1 MNYKKEWNKCRYSQ
15 GTYKLNTS
23 INKQY
28 MKIKKLFLLAFFSLS
43 LSSFV
48 VTEGNNDIPSIEKQ
62 HMTIEYETSTNKVL
76 QKDNSG
82 KVNQSL
88 RIIKG
93 SSMEMVNCRR
103 GYDLAGRE
111 ISTRHFAF
119 RVTKPY
125 NPFRRHKHEQSE
137 LWFIVKGSAKVFLDG
152 KEYPVEE
159 NDLIILDPWIEHGL
173 STSGEVTWICVG

>member
-1 MNYKKEWNKCRYSQ
+1 
-15 GTYKLNTS
+15 
-23 INKQY
+23 
-28 MKIKKLFLLAFFSLS
+28 MKIKNLFILTFFSFS

-48 VTEGNNDIPSIEKQ
+48 ISEKRKDIPSIEKQ
-62 HMTIEYETSTNKVL
+62 NMTIEHKTSTNKDL

-82 KVNQSL
+82 KVNQSQ

-93 SSMEMVNCRR
+93 SSMEMLNGRR

-111 ISTRHFAF
+111 ISTKHFAF
-119 RVTKPY
+119 RVTKPN

-137 LWFIVKGSAKVFLDG
+137 LWFIVKGTAKVFLDG
-152 KEYPVEE
+152 KEYQVEE

>member
-1 MNYKKEWNKCRYSQ
+1 
-15 GTYKLNTS
+15 
-23 INKQY
+23 
-28 MKIKKLFLLAFFSLS
+28 MKIKKLFLLAFFSFS

-48 VTEGNNDIPSIEKQ
+48 ISQKRKDIPSIEKQ
-62 HMTIEYETSTNKVL
+62 NMTIEHKTSTNKVL

-93 SSMEMVNCRR
+93 SSMEMINGRR

-111 ISTRHFAF
+111 ISTKHFAF

-137 LWFIVKGSAKVFLDG
+137 LWFIVKGSAKVFLGG